1 MQKAELDDAVTQL
14 GQLKL
19 ELQKSQSEVQAE
31 KAHATALVTEKGKA
45 NQRVHELR
53 KQIVD
58 GSEQMRKEVEEVKK
72 QVGRSTPDVCLQTSC
87 AGACAMLASPHFVF
101 VQMSGWLEHEKRL
114 RLDADQRA
122 EELLHEVRAA
132 FCVKEARAVRN
143 AGLLNVRNRL
153 YRWRRASA
161 TSSRGFSSN
170 RSTQQQQITTHWKRS
185 CASASSVQL
194 PVPLWT
200 GRHSSCSG
208 TEVKC
213 L

>member
-1 MQKAELDDAVTQL
+1 MSVFK
-14 GQLKL
+14 
-19 ELQKSQSEVQAE
+19 QA
-31 KAHATALVTEKGKA
+31 APARVRCLLV
-45 NQRVHELR
+45 HILY
-53 KQIVD
+53 
-58 GSEQMRKEVEEVKK
+58 S
-72 QVGRSTPDVCLQTSC
+72 
-87 AGACAMLASPHFVF
+87 F

-132 FCVKEARAVRN
+132 FCVKEARAVRT

-170 RSTQQQQITTHWKRS
+170 RSTQQQQITTRWKRS